1 MALKQ
6 RVQLTELGWKI
17 GKEKLAA
24 KRLPMVDDTKVN
36 FTTLLKVVE
45 VITKRTILGR
55 KELYWEE
62 EKLKAV

>member
-1 MALKQ
+1 MVLKQ

-17 GKEKLAA
+17 GKEKWAA
-24 KRLPMVDDTKVN
+24 KRLSMVDDTKVN

-45 VITKRTILGR
+45 VLSKRTILGR

-62 EKLKAV
+62 GKLKEM